1 MTRSRVPAKRPQAGS
16 DDRSARNHQSAAAGS
31 DVGMRS
37 RVVDRA
43 AVPRVRLGSC
53 GVLGFT
59 RCKFAGPSAGA
70 PRTDDLGILAQIVR
84 PSAGGVA
91 PDCYFTG
98 LGLIL
103 SQNAHW

>member
-1 MTRSRVPAKRPQAGS
+1 MTRL
-16 DDRSARNHQSAAAGS
+16 
-31 DVGMRS
+31 
-37 RVVDRA
+37 
-43 AVPRVRLGSC
+43 RLGSC
-53 GVLGFT
+53 GASGFT
-59 RCKFAGPSAGA
+59 RCKFAGSCRGP
-70 PRTDDLGILAQIVR
+70 PRRDDLGILAQIVP